1 VWGAGYFTDGCAEF
15 EGGVNVLQTAQRYL
29 NYPDTWTEQSK
40 DRYETLYALELVTQ
54 DDIWAIEEQ
63 LVWFRVAREEMKT
76 LQAAFEEMKFEL
88 DQYTDGWIISVYE
101 DASDYV
107 NGVTWHV
114 EDGVPPVLFMS
125 DQLYDMY
132 CKSIGMKNENF
143 RPGKGAGE

>member
-1 VWGAGYFTDGCAEF
+1 VDTVDGGR
-15 EGGVNVLQTAQRYL
+15 GGRRVVRGKGEQVNALQTAQRYL
-29 NYPDTWTEQSK
+29 DYPATWTDQSK

-54 DDIWAIEEQ
+54 ADIWAIEDQ
-63 LVWFRVAREEMKT
+63 LVWFRVAREEMKA

-101 DASDYV
+101 DDSDYV

-114 EDGVPPVLFMS
+114 ESGVPPILFMS

-132 CKSIGMKNENF
+132 CKSIGMKNENV
-143 RPGKGAGE
+143 RPGKG

>member
-1 VWGAGYFTDGCAEF
+1 MKLTKK
-15 EGGVNVLQTAQRYL
+15 QQL
-29 NYPDTWTEQSK
+29 NIMANL
-40 DRYETLYALELVTQ
+40 RGLNNCM
-54 DDIWAIEEQ
+54 
-63 LVWFRVAREEMKT
+63 EMKA

-114 EDGVPPVLFMS
+114 EQGVPPILFMS

-132 CKSIGMKNENF
+132 CKSVGMKNENV
-143 RPGKGAGE
+143 RPGKVAGK